1 MSQWVRDGDENGVG
15 IMCQWVRWVRDGDED
30 AVEWKRPASE
40 VVKFEGVKNPSTR
53 LIQVRPEEMIV
64 AVQAL
69 DEHA

>member
-1 MSQWVRDGDENGVG
+1 MSQWVRDRDENGV
-15 IMCQWVRWVRDGDED
+15 
-30 AVEWKRPASE
+30 EWKRLASE
-40 VVKFEGVKNPSTR
+40 VVDLEGVKNPSMR